1 MERTLGLKS
10 KEKTDDMILGVSKK
24 RLEEIAKA
32 SYEEFM
38 SDSTLKTRSDLLE
51 IIIKNCSCVEEVAIV
66 SMLIG
71 SYYK

>member
-32 SYEEFM
+32 SYEEF

-66 SMLIG
+66 SMLMG